1 MLWSL
6 EAVSKR
12 ARKWGVRAAIGGA
25 VGLALGF
32 AVGWWFWPVQY
43 TNTAPDVLRQDYRD
57 DYVVMIATAYEV
69 EKDLDQAR
77 QRLRLLDPEE
87 PAAPVVELAGRL
99 IEAGGSAVDITRLAR
114 LAWALGALTPTLT
127 PYLESQS

>member
-12 ARKWGVRAAIGGA
+12 ARKWVVRAAIGGA

>member
-87 PAAPVVELAGRL
+87 PAAPVVELADRL
-99 IEAGGSAVDITRLAR
+99 IEAGGSAEDITRLAR

>member
-1 MLWSL
+1 M
-6 EAVSKR
+6 SKR

-87 PAAPVVELAGRL
+87 PAAPVVELADRL
-99 IEAGGSAVDITRLAR
+99 IEAGGSAEDITRLAR